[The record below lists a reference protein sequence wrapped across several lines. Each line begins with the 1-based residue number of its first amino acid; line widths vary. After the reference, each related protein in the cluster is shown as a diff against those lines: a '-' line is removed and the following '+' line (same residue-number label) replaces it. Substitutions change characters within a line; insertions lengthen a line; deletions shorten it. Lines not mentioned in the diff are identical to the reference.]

1 MLYKFKSQVA
11 AEVIMLQPSAEELLK
26 LIGKAPGAQGI
37 ITAAQAPAAIAAL
50 QAAIQQ
56 REAQGQGQAAS
67 VENGK
72 EEEQSRAVDEP
83 ISLRQRAAPFIDLL
97 ERSTAAGKDV
107 VWGV

>member
-11 AEVIMLQPSAEELLK
+11 AEVIMLQPSAEE
-26 LIGKAPGAQGI
+26 APGAQGI